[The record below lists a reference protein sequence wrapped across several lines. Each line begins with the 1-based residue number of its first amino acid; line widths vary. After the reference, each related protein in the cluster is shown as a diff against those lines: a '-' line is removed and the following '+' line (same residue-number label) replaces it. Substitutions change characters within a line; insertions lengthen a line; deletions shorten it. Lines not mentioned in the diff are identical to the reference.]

1 MSEPAR
7 SPSSLELDLPEGALV
22 VLVGP
27 SGSGKSTFARKHFLA
42 TEIISSDF
50 CRGLVSDD
58 ESDQTASKDAFD
70 VLRLVTEKRLGAGRL
85 TVVDATSVRS
95 EHRAALLALA
105 TRHRAPAVAIVFDL
119 PADMCFERNELRR
132 DRGVLR
138 QVVREQVADLRQG
151 STDCS
156 PRASGRPTSSPPRS
170 KWTRRPSG
178 EPGPSIRAGERF
190 ATREG
195 SGGGRRRN
203 VSVGS
208 AFGVPFPLPG
218 LGGDGWSARP
228 NHPSP
233 RENLVTT
240 WPPRPP
246 APRRRER
253 PAPSLSCLPSSSRGQ
268 RGALRSRYC

>member
-50 CRGLVSDD
+50 CRGLVGDD

-70 VLRLVTEKRLGAGRL
+70 VLRFVSEKRLGAGRL

-132 DRGVLR
+132 DRG
-138 QVVREQVADLRQG
+138 A
-151 STDCS
+151 
-156 PRASGRPTSSPPRS
+156 
-170 KWTRRPSG
+170 
-178 EPGPSIRAGERF
+178 
-190 ATREG
+190 REG
-195 SGGGRRRN
+195 VRAAAAGLSGGAGR
-203 VSVGS
+203 
-208 AFGVPFPLPG
+208 L
-218 LGGDGWSARP
+218 
-228 NHPSP
+228 
-233 RENLVTT
+233 
-240 WPPRPP
+240 PRPVVLGRGGSGHRVVPPGRLWLRWAP
-246 APRRRER
+246 AGVSER
-253 PAPSLSCLPSSSRGQ
+253 SEVPA
-268 RGALRSRYC
+268 

>member
-50 CRGLVSDD
+50 CRGLVGDD

-70 VLRLVTEKRLGAGRL
+70 VLRFVTEKRLGAGRL

-105 TRHRAPAVAIVFDL
+105 TRHRA
-119 PADMCFERNELRR
+119 R
-132 DRGVLR
+132 
-138 QVVREQVADLRQG
+138 
-151 STDCS
+151 
-156 PRASGRPTSSPPRS
+156 
-170 KWTRRPSG
+170 
-178 EPGPSIRAGERF
+178 RF
-190 ATREG
+190 APVNDSRPGRGREEDDEE
-195 SGGGRRRN
+195 N

-240 WPPRPP
+240 RPPRPP

>member
-50 CRGLVSDD
+50 CRGLVGDD

-70 VLRLVTEKRLGAGRL
+70 VLRFVTEKRLGAGRL

-119 PADMCFERNELRR
+119 PADMCFKRNELRR

-151 STDCS
+151 LDGLLTEGFRQAYVLSSAEQVDVATVRRTGPVD
-156 PRASGRPTSSPPRS
+156 SGR
-170 KWTRRPSG
+170 
-178 EPGPSIRAGERF
+178 
-190 ATREG
+190 
-195 SGGGRRRN
+195 
-203 VSVGS
+203 
-208 AFGVPFPLPG
+208 
-218 LGGDGWSARP
+218 
-228 NHPSP
+228 
-233 RENLVTT
+233 
-240 WPPRPP
+240 
-246 APRRRER
+246 
-253 PAPSLSCLPSSSRGQ
+253 
-268 RGALRSRYC
+268 